1 MGSSCKKSDG
11 TVLTV
16 TIHQNA
22 IKKTLDKRLT
32 IPLDFHFFKHPVY
45 PYGLK
50 EDLIFR
56 LELNS
61 SEKVTL
67 YTGDTNATYKFQ
79 IFCLNMMRCHKH
91 R

>member
-1 MGSSCKKSDG
+1 M
-11 TVLTV
+11 

-32 IPLDFHFFKHPVY
+32 IPFDFHFFKHPVY

-67 YTGDTNATYKFQ
+67 YTGDTNATYKFSD
-79 IFCLNMMRCHKH
+79 IFLEYDAMPQA
-91 R
+91 